1 MPDDNECKVSAFDS
15 DALYNILTNVYKKVT
30 IWFSLNT
37 KFSFQFSTDRV
48 MYSDTAPTPSAVTFV
63 PVEKDT
69 LGMAKNVEISTSVRT
84 PS

>member
-1 MPDDNECKVSAFDS
+1 
-15 DALYNILTNVYKKVT
+15 
-30 IWFSLNT
+30 
-37 KFSFQFSTDRV
+37 

-69 LGMAKNVEISTSVRT
+69 LEMVKNVEISTSVKT

>member
-1 MPDDNECKVSAFDS
+1 
-15 DALYNILTNVYKKVT
+15 
-30 IWFSLNT
+30 
-37 KFSFQFSTDRV
+37 